1 MHRHVQWLKFAGG
14 FAPHPWVAIK
24 MRRHTASSKADM
36 SGNDNSYGKIVTSTS
51 MLGGAQLVVYLTSL
65 LRNKVLA
72 MMLGVSGIGT
82 VGLYQSILTFI
93 QSLTNLGIGASGV
106 REMAAVGEDDEGK
119 SRQRTAA
126 IIERLSWITGT
137 LGLLVTW
144 ISAAALSRF
153 IFQSGEYAYSIALIG
168 PAVFFTS
175 LAAGRAAILQ
185 GLHRIADLARVQMLS
200 SILGVPI
207 FLLLCWWLGLDG
219 VVPSILILSIMTWLL
234 LISASRHFIP
244 RHSLV
249 TWSDTWAGSRN
260 LLKLGVAMMWN
271 IVISGALAVA
281 TRALIVRELGIDSN
295 GIFQAAW
302 AISGMFIGFVL
313 AAMGMDFLP
322 RLTAAAGDRVRVTR
336 LVNEQTEI
344 GLLMSLPGL
353 LATASLAPLLV
364 PLLYTAKFAEAAT
377 LIPWLIAGCLAQVIS
392 WPLAFIQIAR
402 GETTSYLVAQTLFNA
417 IHFIL
422 IVLGLRHFGL
432 VGVAAALPVVYALY
446 TVGILVYVRVSGGF
460 QWSATVVRLII
471 LSVASA
477 SFVFAAAALLPS
489 SYSSAIGTVIAIV
502 ISIGSLSGL
511 SSRLGT
517 DHPLNKL
524 VGPIAR
530 FVKLV

>member
-1 MHRHVQWLKFAGG
+1 VNSIETKQQNAVKSSG
-14 FAPHPWVAIK
+14 
-24 MRRHTASSKADM
+24 ASYAR
-36 SGNDNSYGKIVTSTS
+36 IVTSAS
-51 MLGGAQLVVYLTSL
+51 VLGGAQLIVYLASL

-82 VGLYQSILTFI
+82 VGVYQSILTLI
-93 QSLTNLGIGASGV
+93 QSLTNLGIGTSGV

-144 ISAAALSRF
+144 TSAAPLSRF

-175 LAAGRAAILQ
+175 LAAGRGAILQ
-185 GLHRIADLARVQMLS
+185 GLHRIADLARVQMVS
-200 SILGVPI
+200 SILSVPI

-219 VVPSILILSIMTWLL
+219 VVPSILVLSIMTWLL
-234 LISASRHFIP
+234 LNSASRRFIP

-249 TWSDTWAGSRN
+249 TWSDTWAGSRK
-260 LLKLGVAMMWN
+260 LLTLGIAMMWN
-271 IVISGALAVA
+271 IVISGALAFA
-281 TRALIVRELGIDSN
+281 TRALIVRELGIDPN

-302 AISGMFIGFVL
+302 TISGMFIGFVL

-322 RLTAAAGDRVRVTR
+322 RLTAVAEDRVRVTR

-353 LATASLAPLLV
+353 LATATLAPLLV
-364 PLLYTAKFAEAAT
+364 PLLYTAKFVESAT
-377 LIPWLIAGCLAQVIS
+377 LVPWLIAGCLAQVIS

-402 GETTSYLVAQTLFNA
+402 GEIRAYLIAQTLFNA
-417 IHFIL
+417 VHFIL
-422 IVLGLRHFGL
+422 IYFGLRHFGL
-432 VGVAAALPVVYALY
+432 VGVAAAFPVVYALY
-446 TVGILVYVRVSGGF
+446 TAGILIHVRVSGGF
-460 QWSATVVRLII
+460 EWSATVVRLII

-489 SYSSAIGTVIAIV
+489 PYSSTVGTVIAIIV
-502 ISIGSLSGL
+502 SIASLRGL
-511 SSRLGT
+511 SSRLGPV
-517 DHPLNKL
+517 HPLSKL
-524 VGPIAR
+524 VYPIAR
-530 FVKLV
+530 FVRLVFSE